1 MPPVQVTNLVE
12 SPLHPPRGCHS
23 HATPI
28 KTQYNTNLNKSLVL
42 RNKHK
47 EIYYF
52 ISNFSE
58 LHENILACCSHS
70 GICLVLF
77 DD

>member
-1 MPPVQVTNLVE
+1 MPPVQVTNFVE
-12 SPLHPPRGCHS
+12 SPLHPPHGYNS

-28 KTQYNTNLNKSLVL
+28 KTQYNTNYKKPLVL
-42 RNKHK
+42 RNKDK

-52 ISNFSE
+52 NNIFNELDKDIS
-58 LHENILACCSHS
+58 ACCSHS

-77 DD
+77 ND